1 MMKKNLRR
9 RKKNWISSYRSKKM
23 ENIDQKIEKLERKV
37 KMYKI
42 EIRKNANK
50 EKNLKRKARVHKLI
64 QKGALFEILKLL
76 EEDQETLLG
85 YLSKFNSLTSEE
97 KKKYFSIGKNIFDE
111 RKRKKEIGIE
121 KNNGITTS
129 QIIKLIELAR
139 VKNFDL
145 VDYMQINFKK
155 KLLENLSV
163 KEYELILS
171 KLNS

>member
-97 KKKYFSIGKNIFDE
+97 KKNILALEKIFLM
-111 RKRKKEIGIE
+111 KEKG
-121 KNNGITTS
+121 
-129 QIIKLIELAR
+129 
-139 VKNFDL
+139 
-145 VDYMQINFKK
+145 KK
-155 KLLENLSV
+155 KLV
-163 KEYELILS
+163 
-171 KLNS
+171 